1 MNVPFRTLEA
11 LVVGNQDLDRLEDL
25 LGEFNL
31 FEACGATRVELRHS
45 AFLRFLLDPGEN
57 HGLGEYFLKTLLKR
71 SLVGVFGQE
80 VSAIDI
86 DVADLSDAVAER
98 ERWNIDVL
106 VHSERCN
113 LVVAFENKIDS
124 SEHSNQLARYREIV
138 RREFPNYRRV
148 LIYLTPEGDEPSD
161 PDQWLAL
168 SYQTLMNEIQ
178 AMVVARHN
186 TLGSAVTAA
195 LEHYATMIGRH
206 IVGESE
212 IVKLCQQIYRQH
224 KDALDLIFEHKP
236 DLQMDLKAVL
246 EQEVGRHSGFL
257 LDHCT
262 KSRVRFFHQDWD
274 LDPREKLGNGW
285 TPTKR
290 VVLFELT
297 NDPESLKLKLIIGPV
312 EKADGSAVQF
322 REAIFACSQSHR
334 QEFAGGMPTLYPRW
348 TTILSRELLKKRDYN
363 EPETILEKGR
373 EALSRALREEVP
385 KALACLKETMGAPGA
400 SRANSPAVLPS
411 SVISGE

>member
-1 MNVPFRTLEA
+1 LNEAVSQVNVPFRTLEA
-11 LVVGNQDLDRLEDL
+11 LVVGNQNLDRLEDL

-45 AFLRFLLDPGEN
+45 DFLRFLLDAGEN
-57 HGLGEYFLKTLLKR
+57 HGLRDYFLKTLLKR
-71 SLVGVFGQE
+71 SLLNVIGQE

-98 ERWNIDVL
+98 ERWSIDVL
-106 VHSERCN
+106 VHSDRCK
-113 LVVAFENKIDS
+113 LVIAFENKIDS
-124 SEHSNQLARYREIV
+124 SEHSNQLARYRDIV
-138 RREFPNYRRV
+138 RREFPGYRRV

-168 SYQTLMNEIQ
+168 SYQTLMNELH
-178 AMVVARHN
+178 AVVAARCN
-186 TLGSAVTAA
+186 TLGSAVLTA

-212 IVKLCQQIYRQH
+212 IVNLCRQIYRQH

-246 EQEVGRHSGFL
+246 EEEVGRHAGFL

-274 LDPREKLGNGW
+274 LDPREKLGSGW

-297 NDPESLKLKLIIGPV
+297 NDPESLKLKLVIGPV
-312 EKADGSAVQF
+312 QQADGSAVEF
-322 REAIFACSQSHR
+322 REAIFACSQNHR
-334 QEFAGGMPTLYPRW
+334 QDFPGGMPTLYPRW
-348 TTILSRELLKKRDYN
+348 TTILSRELLKKRDYY
-363 EPETILEKGR
+363 EPERILEKAR
-373 EALSRALREEVP
+373 EALSRALREEAP
-385 KALACLKETMGAPGA
+385 KVLSCLKEIIEAPGF
-400 SRANSPAVLPS
+400 
-411 SVISGE
+411 